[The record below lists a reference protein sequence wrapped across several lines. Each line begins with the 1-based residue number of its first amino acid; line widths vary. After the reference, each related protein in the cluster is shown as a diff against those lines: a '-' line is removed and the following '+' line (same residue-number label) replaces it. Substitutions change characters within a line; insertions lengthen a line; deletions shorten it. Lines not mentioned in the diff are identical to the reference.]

1 MTTSLKRSI
10 AVSPPLL
17 LAWGYGAATADVRYP
32 KSDSL
37 LAGAGKTTLP
47 LAAPPLASLVPNR
60 CFLNACVIRTLTIQ
74 IGHSSIGQKAVF
86 FSNFYSITKTIL
98 EGRSSLRRDISCGG
112 ENNSGPQIGTIKK
125 KTNTVQPPFGLFWV
139 GLESGSGLGYGRFKR
154 CVLKLKTRPKERRD
168 VKIHSLRLVKPRK
181 GAPGDRLGS
190 I

>member
-125 KTNTVQPPFGLFWV
+125 KRTRCNRLSACFGLGWSQAQ
-139 GLESGSGLGYGRFKR
+139 G
-154 CVLKLKTRPKERRD
+154 
-168 VKIHSLRLVKPRK
+168 
-181 GAPGDRLGS
+181 
-190 I
+190 